1 MVFKVLLCKELRSLL
16 LNKGALISLV
26 LIPIVILMAGQA
38 SVQQA
43 TKVAT
48 SKLCVAVTGPEAQAV
63 ERFLEMRGV
72 CLTTPAKA
80 DLVIYASPGLLEN
93 LSRGLPVKL
102 SVYYRL
108 ESLSIAS
115 LKAPLSIAKLLAKIA
130 GNVSLVTPKVVVNAT
145 VLLPTGKAISGS
157 VASMMMTMLNVLSFP
172 LIFAAIF
179 AFAPAIS
186 SMMMEYSDKT
196 IEILLSQPVKR
207 TTIAL
212 AKSVAATVT
221 GLVQGGVMIAAMF
234 AMMSEMPKGLG
245 GLSLQALGSPSAM
258 VLLAASVIAEMVF
271 AASLAL
277 AISVFMPGPEAMGG
291 AMAIIVVIGIG
302 VATFATSYGVP
313 LAPLKALMLSPI
325 PLIGPML
332 VSALNLAGAVA
343 YGWLVVLVRLV
354 EAGILIKLFA
364 RLLESERSL
373 TAAIRFMR
381 GLS

>member
-1 MVFKVLLCKELRSLL
+1 MVFKVLLWKELRSLL

>member
-1 MVFKVLLCKELRSLL
+1 LVFKVLLWKELRSLL

>member
-1 MVFKVLLCKELRSLL
+1 MVFKVLLWKELRSLL

-364 RLLESERSL
+364 KLLESERSL